1 MPFVSAEARGNGWAL
16 SSALDLGV
24 LLAAYSVT
32 SPHTIHQ
39 EANLP
44 SLLAFA
50 SDLGVDVPEA
60 TARYFAVPDGD
71 AASASD
77 G

>member
-1 MPFVSAEARGNGWAL
+1 MNCGGPRPVRAL
-16 SSALDLGV
+16 ATALDLGV

-32 SPHTIHQ
+32 SPHTIHPN
-39 EANLP
+39 ADFP

-50 SDLGVDVPEA
+50 DGLGA
-60 TARYFAVPDGD
+60 DGAQPWEPG
-71 AASASD
+71 AAKAL